1 MFLLADRRIAA
12 VHTTAITLLADFV
25 ESLTSA
31 GNLLLLNK
39 CTQIYSHLPN
49 GVA

>member
-1 MFLLADRRIAA
+1 MFLLADRRNAA
-12 VHTTAITLLADFV
+12 VHTTAITPLADFV

-31 GNLLLLNK
+31 GNLLLMSD
-39 CTQIYSHLPN
+39 CIQVFSHLPN